1 MIALNRN
8 RAPSKRLECGDKAA
22 ASFPRRTHAGFASG
36 DDGRVTTRFRARQL
50 AHDLRGN
57 LLIRPALITI
67 ALTAAAIVLVE
78 IDQRFGEARLLGS
91 IVREPGAAQAL
102 LGAIGGSVI
111 GVVSIVYSVLVM
123 SLTMASMQFSPRILS
138 AFLRDPI
145 SQNVLG
151 VFTGTFLY
159 CLAALRGVRTDPPFV
174 PSLTLTGAVVLALA
188 TIAAL
193 IYFINHI
200 AREIQINYLAA
211 RISRMTVAIVEHEL
225 PESPAVDVAVPAM
238 PAEASGDVVA
248 QVSGYV
254 QLVDLAGL
262 SDIAARVDLRVD
274 VVAVPGDFVPA
285 GGLLARVTPPP
296 DEEMR
301 AFVRR
306 AFDLGPVR
314 TLQQDVAFGL
324 RQLVDIGLKA
334 ISPAVNDPSTCS
346 TCIDHLGDLLCRI
359 VRREAGARIV
369 SEGAHLRLVVPS
381 PTFKDHLDLAFN
393 QLRQYGRGDLAVAN
407 RIMRALVQIS
417 ASTADATRLAA
428 IRLQGRLL
436 IEGVDPRFPPED
448 RVELEARW
456 ATLRA

>member
-1 MIALNRN
+1 M
-8 RAPSKRLECGDKAA
+8 
-22 ASFPRRTHAGFASG
+22 
-36 DDGRVTTRFRARQL
+36 TTRFRARQI

-57 LLIRPALITI
+57 LLIRPGLITI
-67 ALTAAAIVLVE
+67 ALAAAAVILVE
-78 IDQRFGEARLLGS
+78 IDQRGGARLVGA
-91 IVREPGAAQAL
+91 IVREPAAAQAV

-200 AREIQINYLAA
+200 AREIQVNYLAA
-211 RISRMTVAIVEHEL
+211 RISRLTVAIVEHEL
-225 PESPAVDVAVPAM
+225 PESPAVDAAAP
-238 PAEASGDVVA
+238 PRPDEESGDVTA
-248 QVSGYV
+248 HVSGYV

-262 SDIAARVDLRVD
+262 AARDDLRVD
-274 VVAVPGDFVPA
+274 VVAVPGDFVPS
-285 GGLLARVTPPP
+285 GGVLAHVTPPP
-296 DEEMR
+296 DEETR
-301 AFVRR
+301 TFVRQ

-334 ISPAVNDPSTCS
+334 ISPAMNDPSTCS

-359 VRREAGARIV
+359 ARRGAGARV
-369 SEGAHLRLVVPS
+369 AGDGERVHLVLPL
-381 PTFKDHLDLAFN
+381 PTFKDYLDLAFN

-407 RIMRALVQIS
+407 RIMRALEQI
-417 ASTADATRLAA
+417 ASVTTDPARLAA
-428 IRLQGRLL
+428 LRLQGRLL
-436 IEGVDPRFPPED
+436 IEGIDPRFPPED

-456 ATLRA
+456 ARLRG